1 VELLEAGQAGS
12 EIEIVGSSK
21 LVAIAAAAL
30 QFVSIL
36 ATSAGFCWNSS
47 LAYIAGAVLTIVNT
61 SVATAAIISEIA
73 DGNTAA
79 ANNRYAALGA
89 VYFFLGFL
97 SGAVS
102 LLATVRAEVINL
114 MPTVFT
120 EVDAQTANMLN
131 ILVPER

>member
-1 VELLEAGQAGS
+1 MELLEAGQAGS

-61 SVATAAIISEIA
+61 SVATAAA
-73 DGNTAA
+73 TRAACRKNT
-79 ANNRYAALGA
+79 
-89 VYFFLGFL
+89 FLTTRK
-97 SGAVS
+97 S
-102 LLATVRAEVINL
+102 
-114 MPTVFT
+114 
-120 EVDAQTANMLN
+120 
-131 ILVPER
+131 

>member
-1 VELLEAGQAGS
+1 MTELRIIARAVLSEYDHDEQLNMMTEEAA
-12 EIEIVGSSK
+12 E
-21 LVAIAAAAL
+21 LIAAINKWRRGRIPD
-30 QFVSIL
+30 SE
-36 ATSAGFCWNSS
+36 
-47 LAYIAGAVLTIVNT
+47 
-61 SVATAAIISEIA
+61 IISEIA

-102 LLATVRAEVINL
+102 LLATVRAEVVNL